1 VVLSLKRG
9 SWGTRKSGLDTDD
22 ELEIGKIIWG
32 FEQRRDLGYCMYKIN
47 ANTIQFKVRLHG
59 ESFQSYKC
67 DPPSN
72 EVEISKEELVDMYT
86 KMVGL

>member
-1 VVLSLKRG
+1 
-9 SWGTRKSGLDTDD
+9 
-22 ELEIGKIIWG
+22 
-32 FEQRRDLGYCMYKIN
+32 MYKIN

-86 KMVGL
+86 KMVCLRD